1 MIFEKALRRD
11 LASLAGIVFSTLF
24 TIMVTTTLIRLLGRA
39 SSGTVDTASV
49 LPLIAFASINFLPV
63 ILVLTLYI
71 SVLMA
76 LTRAYR
82 DSEMVIWFAS
92 GQSLTSFVRPVLRF
106 AVPFA
111 IAVAVIGF
119 LVAPWANRQASEFQ
133 QRFVQREDVS
143 QVAPGQ
149 FRESTRAD
157 RVFFVE
163 NVSEKERTVHNV
175 FVAQLK
181 PQGAGFSVVVSSR
194 GFVDNQPDGQRF
206 LVLEEGRRYDADET
220 AGTYR
225 LSDFERYGVRLEPSR
240 SESTDT
246 SMRVRDTLGL
256 ITSGGN
262 RELGELSWRISMP
275 VSALL
280 LALLAIPMSSVNP
293 RVGRSINL
301 VIAVLLYVLY
311 NNLISVT
318 QAWISQGR
326 TSFFVSGWIVH
337 AAMALLILHL
347 FRRRMTLRRWT
358 WRGLLARRTAPATPA
373 APA

>member
-39 SSGTVDTASV
+39 SGGTVDTASV

-82 DSEMVIWFAS
+82 DSEMVIWFSS
-92 GQSLTSFVRPVLRF
+92 GQGLTAFIRPVLRF

-111 IAVAVIGF
+111 IAVGVIGF
-119 LVAPWANRQASEFQ
+119 FVAPWANRQASEFQ

-157 RVFFVE
+157 RVFFVD
-163 NVSEKERTVHNV
+163 NVAEKERTVHNV
-175 FVAQLK
+175 FVAQAR
-181 PQGAGFSVVVSSR
+181 PQGQGFSVVVSAR
-194 GFVDNQPDGQRF
+194 GFVDVQADGQRF
-206 LVLEEGRRYDADET
+206 LVLEQGRRYDADEA

-225 LSDFERYGVRLEPSR
+225 LSDFDRYGLRLEPSR
-240 SESTDT
+240 AESTDT
-246 SMRVRDTLGL
+246 SMRIRDTTDL
-256 ITSGGN
+256 IASGGN

-280 LALLAIPMSSVNP
+280 LAVLAIPMSTVNP

-301 VIAVLLYVLY
+301 VVAVLLYVLY

-326 TSFFVSGWIVH
+326 TSFYGSSWIVH
-337 AAMALLILHL
+337 VAMLLLVLYL
-347 FRRRMTLRRWT
+347 FRRRMTLQRWSWRR
-358 WRGLLARRTAPATPA
+358 LLPRRPASA
-373 APA
+373 